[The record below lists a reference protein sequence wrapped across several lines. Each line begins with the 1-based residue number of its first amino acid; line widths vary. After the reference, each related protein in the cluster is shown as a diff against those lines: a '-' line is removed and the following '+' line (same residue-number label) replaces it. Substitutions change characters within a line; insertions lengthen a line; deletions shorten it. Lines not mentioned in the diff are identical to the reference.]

1 MKSILV
7 LNSGSSS
14 VKASLICPSFSSE
27 GLRRSPSII
36 RALTAHGQ
44 RLGTEDSS
52 LFISVSMAVADCI
65 LKGSAPDIQQQ
76 RHLRLAPGEELEIDN
91 NANDLMSIKT
101 NRKSFVKEST
111 KEICVNVPNLTH
123 GEAIR
128 LIVDKTNELKP
139 GLFDSVAAVGH
150 RVVHGGDKFSDAVL
164 VDEDILNEIEQIS
177 HLAPLHNPANL
188 EGIRIV
194 MDIFRKNIPN
204 VAVFD
209 TAFHSTMP
217 RHVYTYPLPREYAQ
231 HRIRKYGFHGT
242 SVKYVSQ
249 FAIQKLKSMRKGCDR
264 LIVAH
269 LGNGASVSAVV
280 NGRSVDTSMEFTPL
294 SGIMMGTRSGSVDP
308 SIVLYASNQMGKT
321 PAQVLDDLNN
331 KSGMLGVSRGD
342 SDLRNVIER
351 SSKGDQDAQLAIE
364 MYVHILAKSIAGLIV
379 SCGGTI
385 DAIIFTAGIGENSPL
400 IRKLTIEKM
409 SHLLG
414 GLRVDDECNE
424 SNGKN
429 SQGIISAE
437 SNASPIAM
445 VLQTDE
451 EAMIYRE
458 CERFV
463 DMSSPL

>member
-1 MKSILV
+1 MNSILV

-177 HLAPLHNPANL
+177 HLAPL
-188 EGIRIV
+188 
-194 MDIFRKNIPN
+194 
-204 VAVFD
+204 
-209 TAFHSTMP
+209 
-217 RHVYTYPLPREYAQ
+217 
-231 HRIRKYGFHGT
+231 
-242 SVKYVSQ
+242 
-249 FAIQKLKSMRKGCDR
+249 
-264 LIVAH
+264 
-269 LGNGASVSAVV
+269 
-280 NGRSVDTSMEFTPL
+280 
-294 SGIMMGTRSGSVDP
+294 
-308 SIVLYASNQMGKT
+308 
-321 PAQVLDDLNN
+321 
-331 KSGMLGVSRGD
+331 
-342 SDLRNVIER
+342 
-351 SSKGDQDAQLAIE
+351 
-364 MYVHILAKSIAGLIV
+364 
-379 SCGGTI
+379 
-385 DAIIFTAGIGENSPL
+385 
-400 IRKLTIEKM
+400 
-409 SHLLG
+409 
-414 GLRVDDECNE
+414 
-424 SNGKN
+424 
-429 SQGIISAE
+429 
-437 SNASPIAM
+437 
-445 VLQTDE
+445 
-451 EAMIYRE
+451 
-458 CERFV
+458 
-463 DMSSPL
+463 